1 MARSSILRTRLPEFV
16 DECGSI
22 PSRYGFSNVERHD
35 DPPVRIRVEH
45 FPDHRV
51 SRLRLVSKAGR
62 DIRQNISHIVA
73 RLPVLVVAEA
83 PADEYRPDSVLE
95 REPVG
100 ELPVHEGSLRQ
111 PSSELDRRGVVR
123 I

>member
-1 MARSSILRTRLPEFV
+1 MARSSILRTRLPELV

-22 PSRYGFSNVERHD
+22 PSRRGFSNVERHD

-45 FPDHRV
+45 LPDHRV
-51 SRLRLVSKAGR
+51 SGLRLVSKAGR

-73 RLPVLVVAEA
+73 GLPVLVVAEA
-83 PADEYRPDSVLE
+83 SSDEYRPDSIFE

-100 ELPVHEGSLRQ
+100 ELPLHEGAL
-111 PSSELDRRGVVR
+111 G
-123 I
+123 